1 MTAAAKIVSS
11 VGSLLRAHR
20 MRNGWDLATVSDALH
35 IRTSY
40 LALIEDGRYEQLP
53 GRTYAAGFVRAYAK
67 HLNLDPNH
75 TLHQFT
81 LETQGVK
88 IGRDSHFGSSKAE
101 RQTPKAAVAGVGV
114 LLAALSYVA
123 WYILSPGSAGVKVP
137 ISAMPNRLEQAHPEP
152 ETPLLSRSSRT
163 TPAEPVDRQA
173 RGLGATFP
181 EPTPAVDPA
190 GLVALNPSAALAAQG
205 APPGEAAAPRV
216 TREPPAA
223 VQAADSARRVTLRAK
238 ADSWIELREPRGRV
252 VVNRVLTRGESLP
265 IAESPV
271 LRLATGNAGGLEIL
285 VDGQPTSPLGELG
298 EVKRGI
304 VLQAALLRPQ
314 PGPTEPAP
322 SVTETSSSIE
332 HASNSSS
339 DIVLRATADAWIEL
353 TDTAGRVVESRLL
366 RGGDSITVAQTAA
379 LTLNTGNAGGVQI
392 MVGGALMPP
401 LGPEGVVRR
410 NVVLRKEALQNPA
423 ASSGRSGKARSS

>member
-1 MTAAAKIVSS
+1 MTAAAKSVSP

-20 MRNGWDLATVSDALH
+20 MRNGWDLATVSDTLH

-114 LLAALSYVA
+114 LLAALSYGA
-123 WYILSPGSAGVKVP
+123 WYVLSPGSAGVKAP

-163 TPAEPVDRQA
+163 IPAEPVDRRA
-173 RGLGATFP
+173 RGSGATFP
-181 EPTPAVDPA
+181 EPAPAVDPA
-190 GLVALNPSAALAAQG
+190 GVVALNPSALLAQG
-205 APPGEAAAPRV
+205 APPGEAVAPPA
-216 TREPPAA
+216 TREPPPA
-223 VQAADSARRVTLRAK
+223 VQVADSARGVTLRAK

-298 EVKRGI
+298 EVKRGV

-314 PGPTEPAP
+314 PGPAEPSPA
-322 SVTETSSSIE
+322 VTEASSSIE
-332 HASNSSS
+332 HASDSSS
-339 DIVLRATADAWIEL
+339 DIVLRAIADAWIEL
-353 TDTAGRVVESRLL
+353 TDTEGRVVESRLL

-379 LTLNTGNAGGVQI
+379 LTLTTGNAGGVQI
-392 MVGGALMPP
+392 MVAGALMPP
-401 LGPEGVVRR
+401 LGPDGVVRR
-410 NVVLRKEALQNPA
+410 NVVLRTEALQNPA
-423 ASSGRSGKARSS
+423 ASSGGGGKARSH

>member
-114 LLAALSYVA
+114 LLAALSYGA
-123 WYILSPGSAGVKVP
+123 WYVLSPGSAGVKAP

-163 TPAEPVDRQA
+163 TPAEPVDRRA
-173 RGLGATFP
+173 RGSGATFP
-181 EPTPAVDPA
+181 EPAPAVDPA
-190 GLVALNPSAALAAQG
+190 GVVALNSSALLAQG
-205 APPGEAAAPRV
+205 APPGEAVAPPA
-216 TREPPAA
+216 TREPPPAIQ
-223 VQAADSARRVTLRAK
+223 VADSARGVTLRAK

-410 NVVLRKEALQNPA
+410 NVVLRTEALQNPA